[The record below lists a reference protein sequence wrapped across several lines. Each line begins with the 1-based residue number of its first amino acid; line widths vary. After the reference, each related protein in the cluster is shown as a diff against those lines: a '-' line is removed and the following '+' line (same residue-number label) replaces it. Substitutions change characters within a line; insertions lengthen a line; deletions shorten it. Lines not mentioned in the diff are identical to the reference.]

1 MRRSQLSSDDEN
13 TQALLDEY
21 CTLVDA
27 EMADFLRLYLI
38 SLRRDVELGFTCG
51 EPERVAQAEQ
61 DIAQVV
67 ADVRDRI
74 EHCKTRFAT

>member
-1 MRRSQLSSDDEN
+1 MRRSQLSSDDRN

-27 EMADFLRLYLI
+27 DMADFLRLYLV
-38 SLRRDVELGFTCG
+38 SLRRDIELGLTCG
-51 EPERVAQAEQ
+51 EPERAAQAEQ
-61 DIAQVV
+61 DIVQVV

-74 EHCKTRFAT
+74 ELCKKRFAA